1 MKEYDVFVAGVKH
14 RPGAKEHLATLPE
27 GTELTLQREPDNQF
41 DANAIAIYSGEIQVG
56 YIPSFVNTKIGV
68 KLAGGLVDKVV
79 FLGGTRIK
87 VYCIEP
93 TEEQL
98 DG

>member
-1 MKEYDVFVAGVKH
+1 MKEYDIFIAGAKF
-14 RPGAKEHLATLPE
+14 RDGAKEHLDTLAS
-27 GTELTLQREPDNQF
+27 GSELTLQFEPDNPH
-41 DANAIAIYSGEIQVG
+41 DANAIAIYSEGSHVG
-56 YIPSFVNTKIGV
+56 YVPAFVNTKIGV
-68 KLAGGLVDKVV
+68 KLDAGLVDKVV

>member
-1 MKEYDVFVAGVKH
+1 MKHFDIFVAGVKH

-27 GTELTLQREPDNQF
+27 GAELTLQREPDNQF

-56 YIPSFVNTKIGV
+56 YIPGFVLASIGA
-68 KLAGGLVDKVV
+68 KFDAGLVDKVT

-87 VYCIEP
+87 VYCKDA
-93 TEEQL
+93 EERA
-98 DG
+98 DD